1 MRLILPF
8 LNIVCAK
15 ENYIKEQQ
23 NKRQEENKVGLD
35 RELTWVAIGLSLRTT
50 LLGSAHPT
58 LQKSQGRSFPSRRQS
73 KRSSATVTVTVGRP
87 LALSIFRAPTMPFRR
102 LIEVEPP
109 SPLRY
114 VIGAA
119 IMMIGVVLPVGYMM
133 FRNKRVPSSSSYS
146 KQTNKVL
153 I

>member
-1 MRLILPF
+1 M
-8 LNIVCAK
+8 
-15 ENYIKEQQ
+15 
-23 NKRQEENKVGLD
+23 
-35 RELTWVAIGLSLRTT
+35 
-50 LLGSAHPT
+50 
-58 LQKSQGRSFPSRRQS
+58 
-73 KRSSATVTVTVGRP
+73 P
-87 LALSIFRAPTMPFRR
+87 LKR
-102 LIEVEPP
+102 LIEVDPP

-114 VIGAA
+114 LIGVA

>member
-1 MRLILPF
+1 
-8 LNIVCAK
+8 
-15 ENYIKEQQ
+15 
-23 NKRQEENKVGLD
+23 
-35 RELTWVAIGLSLRTT
+35 
-50 LLGSAHPT
+50 
-58 LQKSQGRSFPSRRQS
+58 
-73 KRSSATVTVTVGRP
+73 
-87 LALSIFRAPTMPFRR
+87 MPFRR